1 MGKINR
7 WIRKIHRWLVA
18 PFLIAILC
26 LLIGS
31 ATGGETFTLP
41 VWLNILAIG
50 SLIALLL
57 TGLYMFAQHYW
68 AKWRR
73 ARQA

>member
-18 PFLIAILC
+18 PFLLAILY
-26 LLIGS
+26 LLIS
-31 ATGGETFTLP
+31 TAIGGETYIMP

-50 SLIALLL
+50 SLLALLL
-57 TGLYMFAQHYW
+57 TGLYMFVQHYW

-73 ARQA
+73 AR